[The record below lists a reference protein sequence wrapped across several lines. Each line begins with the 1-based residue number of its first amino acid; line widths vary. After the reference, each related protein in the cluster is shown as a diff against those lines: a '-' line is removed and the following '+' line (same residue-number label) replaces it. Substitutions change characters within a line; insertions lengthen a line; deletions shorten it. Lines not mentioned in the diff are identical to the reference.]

1 MSGQWTLG
9 METRG
14 LAYPSIHRPTGAALL
29 DDGPGLVQPEVSE
42 FGLSWDRAVVDTTA
56 DDKSTSDPAAHVDPE
71 DRIAVGAGSMA
82 GFTEGSNIRVVVDRD
97 GKTGQSMKPLAEF
110 ELMPAFDLV
119 GACDPS
125 GSMVDGTAKAN
136 PDPDGFVGLDQG
148 REVVGQFGTNAIS
161 TRGPIHLET
170 GPFEKTSV
178 SCSGDQLEFGAP
190 DLDSERGHARAEV
203 GLTPRAES
211 TGFWPL

>member
-1 MSGQWTLG
+1 VSGQWTLG

-110 ELMPAFDLV
+110 ELMPALDLV
-119 GACDPS
+119 GARDPS
-125 GSMVDGTAKAN
+125 GPMVDGTAKAN

-161 TRGPIHLET
+161 TRGPIHLESA
-170 GPFEKTSV
+170 PFEETSV

-190 DLDSERGHARAEV
+190 DLESERGHTRAEV

-211 TGFWPL
+211 TRFSPL